1 MAKRY
6 MSDSEYEQQQYTW
19 HHFHV
24 DPSILSAIV
33 DTNHQY
39 HDDDSDELDKQRK
52 QELKEKLWVIVL
64 QRIEKTLTPRQQDA
78 IRLFLMSK
86 KQEHMGTILGVTQEA
101 ANVRLRLGLERLKKV
116 CSKDKE
122 IQQILNE
129 IRGN

>member
-6 MSDSEYEQQQYTW
+6 MSDSEYEQQQFRW
-19 HHFHV
+19 RHNLI
-24 DPSILSAIV
+24 DPHLLQSVIDDSR
-33 DTNHQY
+33 DGGS
-39 HDDDSDELDKQRK
+39 DDDDELEKQRK

-64 QRIEKTLTPRQQDA
+64 QKIEKSLTPRQQDA